1 MENGRYKLIICTT
14 VADELK
20 DTDIVK
26 TGTEVVLMD
35 AMLHRDPEKLKDQLQ
50 EEIDKTKDVDAILL
64 GYGLCSRS
72 TLGISSGE
80 FRMVIPKMQDC
91 IGIFLGSDKKYR
103 EQFFGQ
109 PGTYYLT
116 RGWINHGGNPWEVH
130 QKMMEKYGQRVAEM
144 LLKKTIKNYTR
155 IAYIETSE
163 TSQQEY
169 LDYSREVAEK
179 LDLRF
184 EEIPGSRTILEKMLA
199 GDWDDDFL
207 VIEPGG
213 TLTLTDF

>member
-1 MENGRYKLIICTT
+1 MKNGRYKLIICTT

-20 DTDIVK
+20 ETDIVPP
-26 TGTEVVLMD
+26 GTEVVLME
-35 AMLHRDPEKLKDQLQ
+35 AALHRDPQKLKEQLQ
-50 EEIDKTKDVDAILL
+50 EEIDKTLDVDAILL

-72 TLGISSGE
+72 TLGITSQE

-103 EQFFGQ
+103 EQFYGE

-116 RGWINHGGNPWEVH
+116 RGWINHGGNPWEVY
-130 QKMMEKYGQRVAEM
+130 QQTMEKYGRRMAD
-144 LLKKTIKNYTR
+144 LLLDKTIKNYTR
-155 IAYIETSE
+155 IAYIETNE

-169 LDYSREVAEK
+169 LDYSREVARK
-179 LDLRF
+179 LDLKF
-184 EEIPGSRTILEKMLA
+184 EVIAGSRTILEKMLA
-199 GDWDDDFL
+199 GEWDEDFL
-207 VIEPGG
+207 VIEPGN